1 MPAAAAVRPPQE
13 DKYLKDLVA
22 ELHLWS
28 RMHHPNICQFLGA
41 VTRARESVLLVAD
54 YCERG
59 SLHRVL
65 MGHLRER
72 SKMPFATRMR
82 YARGIACGMA
92 YLHRQ
97 RIPAGPRT
105 PGSSGGGQ
113 GAGRVPAWGR
123 TATARA
129 QAARRSRAQPDAA
142 ESVPPRPEAGEL
154 PHRRRRLHQGAAAA
168 AAAAA
173 ALLCARGPA
182 SRAAGATMNGL
193 KRTLA
198 DRSRTLAC
206 PRSSARSP
214 SVGTKPGEPCWGCR
228 TRPPAAQQ
236 ADEAD

>member
-113 GAGRVPAWGR
+113 EPHAWQFAAELACDWDAEVAQAWGS
-123 TATARA
+123 
-129 QAARRSRAQPDAA
+129 AAKLFD
-142 ESVPPRPEAGEL
+142 
-154 PHRRRRLHQGAAAA
+154 
-168 AAAAA
+168 
-173 ALLCARGPA
+173 
-182 SRAAGATMNGL
+182 
-193 KRTLA
+193 
-198 DRSRTLAC
+198 
-206 PRSSARSP
+206 SAR
-214 SVGTKPGEPCWGCR
+214 
-228 TRPPAAQQ
+228 
-236 ADEAD
+236 

>member
-97 RIPAGPRT
+97 RIPAAGPARPGAVAAAAGRAQGGCRRGAAQPPPARKPRGAPVRSRT
-105 PGSSGGGQ
+105 PQKVCHRDLKPANCLIDGGDCIK
-113 GAGRVPAWGR
+113 
-123 TATARA
+123 AR
-129 QAARRSRAQPDAA
+129 
-142 ESVPPRPEAGEL
+142 L
-154 PHRRRRLHQGAAAA
+154 RRRRRRRRFCAPGA
-168 AAAAA
+168 
-173 ALLCARGPA
+173 P
-182 SRAAGATMNGL
+182 
-193 KRTLA
+193 
-198 DRSRTLAC
+198 
-206 PRSSARSP
+206 
-214 SVGTKPGEPCWGCR
+214 
-228 TRPPAAQQ
+228 PPARPEPQ
-236 ADEAD
+236 